1 MFPAARLHL
10 PRRCVKNGARLQASL
25 LKQGIVMHRE
35 PPGIDRPPHSEN
47 RENGRIRDAL
57 EVLLEARERLLEQ
70 LTEEIL
76 SHREGLLHASE
87 EDGTFSFEL
96 QEIEDRYSTR
106 LSALNA
112 LLENLDTNTQPSVE
126 HRVETIETSVDQI
139 GRRLKELLGRVEHWD
154 LVDFEVVRTEGD
166 KVVVVVALAR
176 DEAD

>member
-1 MFPAARLHL
+1 
-10 PRRCVKNGARLQASL
+10 
-25 LKQGIVMHRE
+25 MHRE
-35 PPGIDRPPHSEN
+35 PPGIGTPPHSEN
-47 RENGRIRDAL
+47 RENGQIRDAL

-112 LLENLDTNTQPSVE
+112 LLENLDTRQPRVE
-126 HRVETIETSVDQI
+126 HRVETIETRVDQI
-139 GRRLKELLGRVEHWD
+139 GRRLGELLGRVEHWD
-154 LVDFEVVRTEGD
+154 LVDFEVVRMEGD
-166 KVVVVVALAR
+166 KVLVVVALAR